1 MLNPHLSR
9 LLALALC
16 LGLVVA
22 LLAIAP
28 FYATAHA
35 MPAVVAKSATMPGM
49 SAHVAVA
56 GPMAEP
62 IPASHGIHDTACRIL
77 CFGWVNVAVPA
88 RSDGQA
94 AVMAAVLTPATVP
107 LFDGIAPAPG
117 GHPPKSAR
125 IV

>member
-28 FYATAHA
+28 FYATAQVL
-35 MPAVVAKSATMPGM
+35 PAVADTSATMPGM
-49 SAHVAVA
+49 AAHAAVA
-56 GPMAEP
+56 GPLSEP
-62 IPASHGIHDTACRIL
+62 VPLSHGSHGAACRIL

-94 AVMAAVLTPATVP
+94 AAIAAVVTPATVP

-125 IV
+125 CV